1 MDLEQLGKL
10 RLLNQDLLQR
20 LKANQEEFRKR
31 LPGPSPSRPLQSKRE
46 TPENRRAPDPQ
57 RGKENRDQAAEEFT
71 SVVLGVSREAAP
83 QLARP
88 GLRPPSEPPAFHRE
102 EEEEPR
108 HPGGRHPD
116 SSRTE
121 GTPVPLATEGATA
134 RAAGK
139 TVEKR
144 NSVGDPG
151 RRSVPASQT
160 DSEMHPACL
169 QRPRAGVEPYQAQE
183 AQGSRGPRASARM
196 PRAPKSI
203 LLTPQGKEG
212 QEKMKKEAGH
222 VTFVSDPEEYSLPAD
237 EWSVRPFLG
246 YDWIAGLLDM
256 DSSVSEKPEQYFSE
270 LQDFRRVNR
279 DACIYDECLRSEA
292 LGSTVLNQGSETE
305 STSHQCVFCY
315 RLNKRL
321 FAVPTG
327 SESACP
333 ICKTLRTRKP
343 PETLVEP
350 AFVRVSIPRST
361 LLPAYKHKI
370 HRRKSYEPADDLAL
384 PSHCLAGWENPI
396 QAFSST
402 LSSLDLRTTLAAE
415 SSNHLDWN
423 SVPRVSGKTRT
434 DELLNLSRV
443 TAFELDNMS
452 RLLRH
457 RKLPGYTAPF
467 S

>member
-1 MDLEQLGKL
+1 MDLEQLEKL

-20 LKANQEEFRKR
+20 LKANQEEFQKQ
-31 LPGPSPSRPLQSKRE
+31 LPGRAPSRPLRSKRE
-46 TPENRRAPDPQ
+46 TPENGWAPDPQ
-57 RGKENRDQAAEEFT
+57 RGKENNDRAAEEFA
-71 SVVLGVSREAAP
+71 SIVMGVSREAGP

-88 GLRPPSEPPAFHRE
+88 DLRPPLKPTTSRKE
-102 EEEEPR
+102 EEQETT
-108 HPGGRHPD
+108 HQGGQHPD
-116 SSRTE
+116 SDWTE
-121 GTPVPLATEGATA
+121 KTSVPSATEGESS
-134 RAAGK
+134 RVAGK
-139 TVEKR
+139 TVKKC
-144 NSVGDPG
+144 NSVGDSE
-151 RRSVPASQT
+151 RKSVPASQT
-160 DSEMHPACL
+160 DSETHPAHL
-169 QRPRAGVEPYQAQE
+169 QRPRAGVEPNRAQE
-183 AQGSRGPRASARM
+183 AKESHGPRASARM

-203 LLTPQGKEG
+203 LLTPQCKEAK
-212 QEKMKKEAGH
+212 EKMKKEAGR
-222 VTFVSDPEEYSLPAD
+222 VTFVSDPEEYTLPAD

-279 DACIYDECLRSEA
+279 DACIYDECLWSEA
-292 LGSTVLNQGSETE
+292 LGSSVLGQGSEVE

-321 FAVPTG
+321 FAVPMG

-333 ICKTLRTRKP
+333 ICKTLRTQKP

-384 PSHCLAGWENPI
+384 PSHCLAGWENPV
-396 QAFSST
+396 QTFSST

-415 SSNHLDWN
+415 SSGHLDWN
-423 SVPRVSGKTRT
+423 SVSRVSGKTKT
-434 DELLNLSRV
+434 DDLLNLSRV
-443 TAFELDNMS
+443 TAFELNNMS

-457 RKLPGYTAPF
+457 RKLPGHTAPF
-467 S
+467 R